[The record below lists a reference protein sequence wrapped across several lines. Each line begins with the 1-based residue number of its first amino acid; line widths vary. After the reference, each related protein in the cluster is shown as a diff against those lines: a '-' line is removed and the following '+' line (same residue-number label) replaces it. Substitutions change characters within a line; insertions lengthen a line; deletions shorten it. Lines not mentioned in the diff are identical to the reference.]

1 MSSTKFNIKTYTPHT
16 IYGFSTKVYEK
27 KTLYLIQ
34 IITCQATIFKRPS
47 KDYANFIS

>member
-27 KTLYLIQ
+27 KN
-34 IITCQATIFKRPS
+34 IISYSNYYVSSHNI
-47 KDYANFIS
+47 